1 MYLIIGGSGY
11 FGRYFIK
18 SIQEKTSDDI
28 VATCRCPGEDSPRL
42 SWRAFEIRDRAGA
55 DRLADEFGSCENLK
69 IIVLAAFHHPDKVQE
84 DPAAAWS
91 VNVTALSYFVN
102 RFQNAKA
109 VFYSSTDSVY
119 GNSNDGYRFKETDGL
134 NPVNIYGR
142 EKAAAEGIVRWMP
155 LGQGKVVRFPFLIAP
170 SLVPG
175 RPHFYDKIVDDFR
188 NGKTVEMFSDSYRS
202 SLSFATAAE
211 LTVELAERPDL
222 KELPSVIN
230 ICGDE
235 ALSQYDVGL
244 MIADKLGVSRDLVKP
259 VRIADHAEIFKTAR
273 ASSTIMDNS
282 LLKSVLGL
290 QKVEL
295 KL

>member
-1 MYLIIGGSGY
+1 M
-11 FGRYFIK
+11 
-18 SIQEKTSDDI
+18 
-28 VATCRCPGEDSPRL
+28 
-42 SWRAFEIRDRAGA
+42 
-55 DRLADEFGSCENLK
+55 
-69 IIVLAAFHHPDKVQE
+69 
-84 DPAAAWS
+84 
-91 VNVTALSYFVN
+91 N

-109 VFYSSTDSVY
+109 VFYNSTDSVY
-119 GNSNDGYRFKETDGL
+119 SNGIDGYRFRERDEL

-142 EKAAAEGIVRWMP
+142 EKAAAEGVVSWMP
-155 LGQGKVVRFPFLIAP
+155 LGQGRAVRFPFLIAP

-175 RPHFYDKIVDDFR
+175 RPHFYDRIVEDLK

-222 KELPSVIN
+222 KDLPSVIN

-235 ALSQYDVGL
+235 ALSKYDVGL

-273 ASSTIMDNS
+273 ASSTILDNS
-282 LLKSVLGL
+282 LLKSVLGFTRL
-290 QKVEL
+290 SWCSDISETHKCAL
-295 KL
+295 RHGIFIPSLRRLRWAFS

>member
-18 SIQEKTSDDI
+18 SILEKTSDDI
-28 VATCRCPGEDSPRL
+28 VATCRCPGEDSERL
-42 SWRAFEIRDRAGA
+42 SWRSFEIRDRAGA
-55 DRLADEFGSCENLK
+55 DRLADEFGSRDDLK

-119 GNSNDGYRFKETDGL
+119 GNSIDGYRFKETDEL

-155 LGQGKVVRFPFLIAP
+155 LGQGRVVRFPFLIAP

-175 RPHFYDKIVDDFR
+175 RPHFYDRIVDDLKS
-188 NGKTVEMFSDSYRS
+188 GKTVEMFSDSYRS

-211 LTVELAERPDL
+211 LTVGLAERPDL

-235 ALSQYDVGL
+235 SLSKYDVGL
-244 MIADKLGVSRDLVKP
+244 MIADRLGVSRDLVKP

-290 QKVEL
+290 NKVEL
-295 KL
+295 VL

>member
-1 MYLIIGGSGY
+1 M
-11 FGRYFIK
+11 
-18 SIQEKTSDDI
+18 
-28 VATCRCPGEDSPRL
+28 
-42 SWRAFEIRDRAGA
+42 
-55 DRLADEFGSCENLK
+55 
-69 IIVLAAFHHPDKVQE
+69 
-84 DPAAAWS
+84 
-91 VNVTALSYFVN
+91 N

-109 VFYSSTDSVY
+109 VFYNSTDSVY
-119 GNSNDGYRFKETDGL
+119 SNGIDGYRFRERDEL

-142 EKAAAEGIVRWMP
+142 EKAAAEGVVSWMP
-155 LGQGKVVRFPFLIAP
+155 LGQGRVVRFSFLIAP

-175 RPHFYDKIVDDFR
+175 RPHFYDRIVEDLK

-222 KELPSVIN
+222 KDLPSVIN

-235 ALSQYDVGL
+235 ALSKYDVGL

-273 ASSTIMDNS
+273 ASSTILDNS
-282 LLKSVLGL
+282 LLKSVLGFTRL
-290 QKVEL
+290 SWCSDISETHKCAL
-295 KL
+295 RHGIFIPSLRRLRWAFS